1 MADLKISQLNSL
13 AGGSLANNDVL
24 AVVDTSASETKKI
37 TSKELVQYGYG
48 LVDPSTLDGDIIEPG
63 TTSAR
68 GTVQL
73 TDSTSSTST
82 TTAAT
87 PNAVK
92 GAYDLAAAAMPKAGG
107 TFTGNISFEGST
119 DDAFETTFAI
129 TDPTADRT
137 ITFKNESGTV
147 AFLSDISG
155 ISSFLP
161 LTGGTMTGQILAD
174 DSTSATT
181 PGYAFDGDPNTGLLR
196 TGADE
201 IALVTGGTARLTA
214 DASGNIN
221 IPGNLSV
228 QGTTTTIDS
237 TTLVVKDKN
246 IEMGAVATPTD
257 VTADGGGITLKG
269 TTDKTINW
277 IDSTDAWTFSEHVNI
292 ASAKEYRIAGTKV
305 LDATSLG
312 SGVVSSSLTSVG
324 TIGTGTWQG
333 TTVATGYGGTG
344 QATYTNGQLLIGK
357 TDGTLAKAT
366 LTAGSNITITNG
378 DGSISIAASGNAGT
392 VTSVDVTGGTGLTS
406 SGGPITSSGTI
417 TIDLDN
423 TAVTPGSY
431 TYASITVDQQGRLT
445 AASSGTAPLTSSD
458 IGSTVQGYD
467 ADLAAVA
474 GLSTT
479 GLINRTGAG
488 TASTVTA
495 PTGTIVGTSDT
506 QTLTNKTL
514 TSPELTT
521 APYVNGSYRA
531 NIVAVAAL
539 NIDCSLGNTFTK
551 TINANSTFTVSN
563 VPASRSYAF
572 TLELTHT
579 SGTITWFSGVVWPG
593 GTAPTLTT
601 GKVHLFMFFTDD
613 GGTTWRA
620 SSLINY

>member
-13 AGGSLANNDVL
+13 AGSSLANNDVV

-63 TTSAR
+63 TTTAR

-92 GAYDLAAAAMPKAGG
+92 SAYDLANAAMPKAGG

-147 AFLSDISG
+147 AYLSDISG
-155 ISSFLP
+155 ISTFLP
-161 LTGGTMTGQILAD
+161 LTGGTMTGQILGD
-174 DSTSATT
+174 DSTSAST
-181 PGYAFDGDPNTGLLR
+181 PGYAFDGDPDTGLLR
-196 TGADE
+196 TGANE

-257 VTADGGGITLKG
+257 VTADGGGITLRG

-277 IDSTDAWTFSEHVNI
+277 IDSTDAWTFSEHISI
-292 ASAKEYRIAGTKV
+292 ASGKEFRINGTKV

-324 TIGTGTWQG
+324 TLTGLTLSGDALLQNQADLRFG
-333 TTVATGYGGTG
+333 EATGNGTNWVAFQG
-344 QATYTNGQLLIGK
+344 AASIASNVTWTLPA
-357 TDGTLAKAT
+357 TDGTSGQALSTNGSGTLSWTNVGSGDVT
-366 LTAGSNITITNG
+366 LTG
-378 DGSISIAASGNAGT
+378 
-392 VTSVDVTGGTGLTS
+392 
-406 SGGPITSSGTI
+406 
-417 TIDLDN
+417 
-423 TAVTPGSY
+423 
-431 TYASITVDQQGRLT
+431 
-445 AASSGTAPLTSSD
+445 
-458 IGSTVQGYD
+458 
-467 ADLAAVA
+467 
-474 GLSTT
+474 
-479 GLINRTGAG
+479 
-488 TASTVTA
+488 
-495 PTGTIVGTSDT
+495 T

-514 TSPELTT
+514 TDPAIIGTILEDVFTIT
-521 APYVNGSYRA
+521 DGAAFEIDPGNGSVQLITLGA
-531 NIVAVAAL
+531 NRTPKATNFAAGEAVTLMVDDGSAYTL
-539 NIDCSLGNTFTK
+539 TWSD
-551 TINANSTFTVSN
+551 STF
-563 VPASRSYAF
+563 
-572 TLELTHT
+572 
-579 SGTITWFSGVVWPG
+579 GGSGVVWKTG
-593 GTAPTLTT
+593 GGNAPTLNTT
-601 GKVHLFMFFTDD
+601 GYTVIVLWKV
-613 GGTTWRA
+613 GTQVYGARVGDA
-620 SSLINY
+620 